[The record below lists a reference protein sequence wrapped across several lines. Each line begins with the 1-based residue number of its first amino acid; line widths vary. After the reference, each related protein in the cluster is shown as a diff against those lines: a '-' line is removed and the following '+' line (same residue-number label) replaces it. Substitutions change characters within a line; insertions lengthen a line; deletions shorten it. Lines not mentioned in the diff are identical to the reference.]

1 MSATTRIWFIGFSA
15 VGTAAAVLAAGLV
28 WLALTQ
34 PLTLAQL
41 VGRFQ

>member
-15 VGTAAAVLAAGLV
+15 VGTVAAVLAAGVV